1 MMNIYESKKQLR
13 QKVLARAAK
22 LEADYKKKS
31 SRAITELLLT
41 MEEFQKAKTVFCF
54 VGRRNEVDTRDIIA
68 LCFEQGK
75 TVAVPLVISKGV
87 MEAKE
92 IKSLDSLEI
101 GINNILEPPAS
112 ARTLDKFEI
121 DFGIIPCV
129 TCSHKGDR
137 LGFGGGF
144 YDRYMRDS
152 DFTRACVCYEKLTEE
167 NIPMS
172 RYDLK
177 VDYLITEIGIL
188 SFKET
193 SNGKS

>member
-112 ARTLDKFEI
+112 ARTLDKSEI

-167 NIPMS
+167 DIPMS

>member
-1 MMNIYESKKQLR
+1 
-13 QKVLARAAK
+13 
-22 LEADYKKKS
+22 
-31 SRAITELLLT
+31 

-54 VGRRNEVDTRDIIA
+54 VGRRNEVDTRDIIE

-75 TVAVPLVISKGV
+75 TVAVPLVVSKGV

-167 NIPMS
+167 DIPMS